1 MRLGYHLARYDLT
14 TREKLIKGANTEI
27 LRAVPREKISN
38 KRWGYLQEKMVD
50 SRKSSNG
57 AREATRHKASRR
69 GDKPLQ
75 NQTKVRVET

>member
-38 KRWGYLQEKMVD
+38 KRWGYLQEKW
-50 SRKSSNG
+50 R
-57 AREATRHKASRR
+57 TRGSQAMAPE
-69 GDKPLQ
+69 KPLG
-75 NQTKVRVET
+75 TRPVEEEEISPSKIKQRCA